1 MMARTLVLATTLL
14 TVATPAF
21 ADKADQLHPTRRAQV
36 ATRES
41 AKPKQEAQAP
51 AAKSDDAAAEAPR
64 SLNDREIADVVKIH
78 LADIQ
83 ACWKQLPAKER
94 KCDANVVLGLAVAPH
109 GDVVDTTIISDAPAE
124 TRSCIANVTR
134 QWTFPAVGLASDFEY
149 PVALKAH

>member
-1 MMARTLVLATTLL
+1 MMARTFVLATTLL
-14 TVATPAF
+14 TLATPAF
-21 ADKADQLHPTRRAQV
+21 ADKAEHPAHRPQV
-36 ATRES
+36 ATRE
-41 AKPKQEAQAP
+41 AKPDPAP
-51 AAKSDDAAAEAPR
+51 VAKSDDGAAEAPR
-64 SLNDREIADVVKIH
+64 SLNDGEIAKVVKLH
-78 LADIQ
+78 LEDIQ

-109 GDVVDTTIISDAPAE
+109 GEVVDTTIISDAPAE